1 MTFNGRKGL
10 KMMSSFWNH
19 NITVSIF
26 GESHGPAIGVVID
39 NLPPGE
45 HIDLEELRCF
55 MARRA
60 PKKDATSTHRNEKD
74 LPNIMSGVH
83 NGYTTGTPL
92 AAFINNTDQH
102 SQDYGN
108 ISKLARPGHADYT
121 GALRYKGFND
131 VRGGG
136 HFSGRLTAPLCFAG
150 AVCGQILERRGIY
163 TGTHI
168 AQIHNIKDT
177 KFNPLD
183 IPRDQIIALRHK
195 KFPTISDKKGQAM
208 YDDIDHA
215 RQSLDSL
222 GGIVECAVTNVPAG
236 IGSPIFEGLENSI
249 AQLVFGIP
257 AVKGIEFG
265 AGFQVATML
274 GSQNN
279 DEFYVN
285 EVGHVLTRTNHHGG
299 ILGGISSG
307 MPIIF
312 RVAFK
317 PTPSIAQPQQT
328 IDYGNLTNG
337 VIEIKGRHD
346 PCVVPRAV
354 PCVEAAANIAILS
367 HMLDYPNF

>member
-1 MTFNGRKGL
+1 
-10 KMMSSFWNH
+10 
-19 NITVSIF
+19 
-26 GESHGPAIGVVID
+26 
-39 NLPPGE
+39 
-45 HIDLEELRCF
+45 
-55 MARRA
+55 
-60 PKKDATSTHRNEKD
+60 
-74 LPNIMSGVH
+74 
-83 NGYTTGTPL
+83 
-92 AAFINNTDQH
+92 
-102 SQDYGN
+102 
-108 ISKLARPGHADYT
+108 
-121 GALRYKGFND
+121 
-131 VRGGG
+131 
-136 HFSGRLTAPLCFAG
+136 
-150 AVCGQILERRGIY
+150 
-163 TGTHI
+163 
-168 AQIHNIKDT
+168 
-177 KFNPLD
+177 
-183 IPRDQIIALRHK
+183 
-195 KFPTISDKKGQAM
+195 M
-208 YDDIDHA
+208 YDDIDLA
-215 RQSLDSL
+215 RRSLDSL

-236 IGSPIFEGLENSI
+236 VGSPIFEGLENSI
-249 AQLVFGIP
+249 AQIVFGIP

-285 EVGHVLTRTNHHGG
+285 EVGHVLTRTNNHGG

>member
-1 MTFNGRKGL
+1 
-10 KMMSSFWNH
+10 MMSSFWNH

-60 PKKDATSTHRNEKD
+60 PKKDATSTQRNEKD

-150 AVCGQILERRGIY
+150 AICGQILERRGIY

-177 KFNPLD
+177 KFNPLE
-183 IPRDQIIALRHK
+183 ISREQIIALRHK

-208 YDDIDHA
+208 YDDIDLA
-215 RQSLDSL
+215 RRSLDSL

-236 IGSPIFEGLENSI
+236 VGSPIFEGLENSI
-249 AQLVFGIP
+249 AQIVFGIP

-265 AGFQVATML
+265 EGFGFAQLTGAEA
-274 GSQNN
+274 N
-279 DEFYVN
+279 DQMHYEEGKVRCY
-285 EVGHVLTRTNHHGG
+285 TNHNGG
-299 ILGGISSG
+299 ITGGLTNG
-307 MPIIF
+307 MPLVF
-312 RVAFK
+312 RVAMK
-317 PTPSIAQPQQT
+317 PTPSISREQKTVSLAEQSDT
-328 IDYGNLTNG
+328 TLT
-337 VIEIKGRHD
+337 VVGRHD
-346 PCVVPRAV
+346 PCIVQRAV
-354 PCVEAAANIAILS
+354 PVIEAVTAWTLWDLLIEAKKWEK
-367 HMLDYPNF
+367 